1 MPIERTAEFV
11 DWFLTNVPIEP
22 IWLCPLRLRDDA
34 GWPLYPIGG
43 SPHLRQHRLLVVGT
57 DRRD

>member
-1 MPIERTAEFV
+1 MQDIEVPIGRTTEFV

-34 GWPLYPIGG
+34 GWPLYPDCG
-43 SPHLRQHRLLVVGT
+43 RT
-57 DRRD
+57 RRTST